1 MKRTGKQ
8 GMKRTLLGMLLALP
22 LAAQAQTYSKTE
34 TIEYHDDTTLWVLG
48 QVKRTTTNGVETS
61 RTDYGWQALPW
72 KTYAFGKLQQTYSY
86 DNTSAVGTGQLGT
99 LKTVTDGNNNVTTFG
114 SWKRG
119 IPQAIT
125 HADSSTQSAVVNNNG
140 WIDAV
145 TDENGYKT
153 CYTYDTMGRLA
164 SITYPSETTANAC
177 DTTETTWKKTLL
189 TFQPVAVAEYGIPA
203 GHWRQTVSTG
213 AGQKITYFDALW
225 RPLVTKELD
234 ATNATTETLTKRFQR
249 FAYDAD
255 GRTTFASYPGT
266 TDALTKG
273 TWTEYD
279 ALGRVTS
286 VSQDSELAAPNNL
299 LTTTTQY
306 LAGFKTKVTSPK
318 GQVTT
323 TSYQTYDQPSHD
335 WPVAIA
341 HPEGTYTDISR
352 DVYGKVLTIT
362 RRNAGNTAWQRRYYV
377 YNAAQELCKSTETET
392 GTTAYGYDGAGNLS
406 WSAAGLSWSP
416 PGPCEHTREG
426 VVARRVDRTYDTRN
440 RLKTLSFPDGQ
451 GNTTQTYTP
460 DGLLASTTVSNA
472 NGPATTTYTYNRRRL
487 LTREILATPNVSW
500 PYDYAY
506 NANGHLA
513 SNNWHGLTINYA
525 PNALGQATQA
535 GPYAT
540 GVQYHPNGGIK
551 RFTYGNGVI
560 HTMTQN
566 ARQLPARST
575 DCAVAATD
583 CLSADKRLDL
593 TYTYDAH
600 GNVVQMQDYQWG
612 WRNRSMTYD
621 GLDRLTQATGPSF
634 GTATYTYDPLDNLK
648 TVNVSAGSQARNYVY
663 LYDSGQRLSSIT
675 SGVGGPT
682 VVGVS
687 YDAQGNLANKN
698 GRDYGFDYGNR
709 LRSVEANGAQ
719 PASTYD
725 YDGHGRRVEDI
736 VGGLAKRSQYTQG
749 GQLVMVGDARAN
761 TVTEYI
767 YLAGS
772 LLATRERDVPTNVF
786 TTRYH
791 HTDALGTPVVVTGA
805 DKSILE
811 TREYEPYGEQVSGPT
826 LDGPGFTGHVQDA
839 ATGLA
844 YMQQRYYDPVL
855 GRFLSVD
862 PVTAYSNGDWRFF
875 NRYTYAFNNPYRFV
889 DPDGRCG
896 GPISGPFCNFFGL
909 TPVPDSERD
918 PRLVQ
923 ADASR
928 GRSGQIVLGGLAAT
942 ALAGG
947 LCAAGGCPAVAA
959 AGRQIAAA
967 AETASLQTGVAAQQA
982 LNAGSN
988 AATAAAAAAA
998 GTVEADIVRGAYV
1011 TAAAN
1016 GEKIA
1021 DAISSYVVPGPPA
1034 MTPAGAAAGLGS
1046 VVVGEIEQIPVTP
1059 PPPSDP
1065 TIPR

>member
-1 MKRTGKQ
+1 MKRTWMHEVAGLMI
-8 GMKRTLLGMLLALP
+8 GISLLLASP
-22 LAAQAQTYSKTE
+22 LTVRAQTFSKTE
-34 TIEYHDDTTLWVLG
+34 TIEYHDDTALWVLG

-61 RTDYGWQALPW
+61 RTTYGWKALPW
-72 KTYAFGKLQQTYSY
+72 KTYTFGKLQQTYSY

-119 IPQAIT
+119 IPQSIT
-125 HADSSTQSAVVNNNG
+125 HADSSTQSAVVNNHG

-145 TDENGYKT
+145 TDENGYTT

-164 SITYPSETTANAC
+164 SITYPSETAANAC
-177 DTTETTWKKTLL
+177 DATEANWKKTLL

-213 AGQKITYFDALW
+213 AGQKITYYDPLW

-234 ATNATTETLTKRFQR
+234 ATNGTTETLTKRFQR

-266 TDALTKG
+266 TDALTQG
-273 TWTEYD
+273 TWTGYD

-286 VSQDSELAAPNNL
+286 VSQNSELGL
-299 LTTTTQY
+299 LTTLTEYQT
-306 LAGFKTKVTSPK
+306 GFKTKVTSPK

-323 TSYQTYDQPSHD
+323 TSYQTYDQPSYD
-335 WPVAIA
+335 WPVAIT
-341 HPEGTYTDISR
+341 HPEGTYTDITR
-352 DVYGKVLTIT
+352 DVYGKVLMLT
-362 RRNAGNTAWQRRYYV
+362 RRNGNNTAWQRRYYV

-416 PGPCEHTREG
+416 PGPCEHTKEG
-426 VVARRVDRTYDTRN
+426 VVARRVDRTYDARN
-440 RLKTLSFPDGQ
+440 RLKTLNFPDGQ
-451 GNTTQTYTP
+451 GNATQTYTP
-460 DGLLASTTVSNA
+460 DGLLASTTASNA
-472 NGPATTTYTYNRRRL
+472 NGLATTTYTYNRRRL
-487 LTREILATPNVSW
+487 LTREILATPNVNW

-513 SNNWHGLTINYA
+513 SNNWHGLTITYA

-535 GPYAT
+535 GAYASNVT
-540 GVQYHPNGGIK
+540 YHPNGAVK
-551 RFTYGNGVI
+551 NFTYGNGMVY
-560 HTMTQN
+560 TMALN
-566 ARQLPARST
+566 ARGLPTWS
-575 DCAVAATD
+575 VD
-583 CLSADKRLDL
+583 CLIAGDCTLSYRRKYLA
-593 TYTYDAH
+593 YTYDGH
-600 GNVVQMQDYQWG
+600 GNVASITDHVNGRQT
-612 WRNRSMTYD
+612 RAMTYD

-648 TVNVSAGSQARNYVY
+648 TANVSAGNQPRNYVY

-682 VVGVS
+682 VVGVG

-698 GRDYGFDYGNR
+698 GRDYAFDYGNR
-709 LRSVEANGAQ
+709 LRTVEANGAQ
-719 PASTYD
+719 PASAYY

-761 TVTEYI
+761 TVTEYV

-805 DKSILE
+805 DKAVVE
-811 TREYEPYGEQVSGPT
+811 TSEYEPYGQLVNRALT
-826 LDGPGFTGHVQDA
+826 DGPGFTGHVQDA
-839 ATGLA
+839 ATGLT
-844 YMQQRYYDPVL
+844 YMQQRYYDPVI

-862 PVTAYSNGDWRFF
+862 PVTAYEKPVTNFC
-875 NRYTYAFNNPYRFV
+875 RYCYARNNPYRFT
-889 DPDGRCG
+889 DPDGRDTVG
-896 GPISGPFCNFFGL
+896 EMI
-909 TPVPDSERD
+909 DQE
-918 PRLVQ
+918 
-923 ADASR
+923 ASAAAQR
-928 GRSGQIVLGGLAAT
+928 GDNLATYGWAFTAT
-942 ALAGG
+942 AWNILGAEGVSQITDKG
-947 LCAAGGCPAVAA
+947 LSG
-959 AGRQIAAA
+959 
-967 AETASLQTGVAAQQA
+967 TG
-982 LNAGSN
+982 NGS
-988 AATAAAAAAA
+988 
-998 GTVEADIVRGAYV
+998 
-1011 TAAAN
+1011 
-1016 GEKIA
+1016 K
-1021 DAISSYVVPGPPA
+1021 
-1034 MTPAGAAAGLGS
+1034 AGAAVELASVLPVVKAARAVATPIKSLIKADSFLVKAAESAGKS
-1046 VVVGEIEQIPVTP
+1046 VQKSLDGLVSQLSKGNMNPGIGTKHLFSGIFEARARDGARVYFRQTEGGGIEVVAKSSKQNQEQVIGRLK
-1059 PPPSDP
+1059 DMYEK
-1065 TIPR
+1065 